1 MMSANSATQDATAVR
16 QAPASGGQGHA
27 TREGSTPLAM
37 GYHGGLAAR
46 YESGSRGSEAIGYDG
61 TGGHS
66 YGAYQIATNTGTMR
80 RFMSYLQQNHSDIHQ
95 RLQAAGGEPAARAG
109 SPQFRAAWL
118 ELARNGSLRAAE
130 QGFIS
135 ATHYEPLARKVQS
148 ENNIDLASRSQAL
161 REVIWSTAVQHGGGT
176 NVVTRALERL
186 GARDGSQLTDQ
197 QIIEV
202 IYQERGTRFGSS
214 TAAIQASAQRRF
226 QDERQRAQTALAQEL
241 QSPDGG
247 RELLQQGTQMAAADQ
262 AQARNGGQIIQMPAA
277 GAGSAGSQAPP
288 PQQQRRMQNGEVPL
302 NRRLEQQVS

>member
-1 MMSANSATQDATAVR
+1 MMSANSAPQDASAVR
-16 QAPASGGQGHA
+16 QGTTRPAHA
-27 TREGSTPLAM
+27 TREGSAPLAM

-46 YESGSRGSEAIGYDG
+46 YESGSRGSQAIGYDR

-80 RFMSYLQQNHSDIHQ
+80 RFMSYLRENHSDIHQ
-95 RLQAAGGEPAARAG
+95 RLQAAGGEAAASAG

-118 ELARNGSLRAAE
+118 ELARGGQLRAAE

-135 ATHYEPLARKVQS
+135 ATHYEPLARRVQS
-148 ENNIDLASRSQAL
+148 ENNINLASRSQAL
-161 REVIWSTAVQHGGGT
+161 REVIWSTGVQHGGGT

-186 GARDGSQLTDQ
+186 GTRDGSQLTDQ
-197 QIIEV
+197 QIIDV

-226 QDERQRAQTALAQEL
+226 QDERQRAQTALAEEL

-262 AQARNGGQIIQMPAA
+262 AQARSGGQIIQTPSAA
-277 GAGSAGSQAPP
+277 GSGAAGNQVLP
-288 PQQQRRMQNGEVPL
+288 PQQQRRVQGGEVPL